1 MESNIN
7 ITVWVRPAMM
17 GPFLVNKNLDEIE
30 GIFTEMFHSDDF
42 ETLKETINTK
52 AHIIEDYKNM
62 DIKNYNTITI
72 STKDGYEE
80 DIEYKLVKMK
90 DEEIQ
95 NLGEFTGW

>member
-17 GPFLVNKNLDEIE
+17 GGFLVNKNLDELE
-30 GIFTEMFHSDDF
+30 NIFDDLFHSDDF
-42 ETLKETINTK
+42 EKLKEEINTET
-52 AHIIEDYKNM
+52 HIIEDYKNM
-62 DIKNYNTITI
+62 DIENYNTITI

-80 DIEYKLVKMK
+80 NIEYKLVKMT